1 LKDHWKEYQHRWH
14 LLEAP
19 LRPNAEVVEAIVA
32 AVGER
37 LSNVLLLGVTPELV
51 DAFPNLT
58 AVDKSEEM
66 IAALWQ
72 SQATTQSVRHANWLD
87 MDAAYGRYSAIVG
100 DCSINVLQSYAQ
112 IETLLPIV
120 NERLADDGVFACRV
134 FERPAE
140 PITEKD
146 LRCVI
151 DDGTHGNFHAYKWQI
166 AMSLAADSSG
176 AVQAVEILDRFNQ
189 LFPQR
194 VELARKTGWNIDVI
208 NTIDVYENSGIALL
222 FPSRQEFDSLF
233 TKHFDRYEWRSCG
246 SYDLAQRCPIFVAE
260 RL

>member
-1 LKDHWKEYQHRWH
+1 MKDHWKEYQHRWH

-19 LRPNAEVVEAIVA
+19 LRPNSEVVEAIVA
-32 AVGER
+32 VVGER

-72 SQATTQSVRHANWLD
+72 SQKITQNVRHANWLD
-87 MDAAYGRYSAIVG
+87 MDAAFGEYSAIVG
-100 DCSINVLQSYAQ
+100 DCSINVLQSYSQ
-112 IETLLPIV
+112 IETLLAIV
-120 NERLADDGVFACRV
+120 NERLADGGVFACRV

-140 PITEKD
+140 PITEEN

-151 DDGTHGNFHAYKWQI
+151 DNGTHGNFHAFKWQI
-166 AMSLAADSSG
+166 AMSLAEESSG
-176 AVQAVEILDRFNQ
+176 AVQAVEILDRFNR

-194 VELARKTGWNIDVI
+194 VELARRTGWDIDVV
-208 NTIDVYENSGIALL
+208 NTIDVYKNSGIALL
-222 FPSRQEFDSLF
+222 FPNRKEFDSLF
-233 TKHFDRYEWRSCG
+233 MRSFGKFEWRSCG
-246 SYDLAQRCPIFVAE
+246 SYDLAQRCPIFVAD